1 MLVLGVVRIL
11 QPVHG
16 YHVRRELLSWRG
28 QDWMNV
34 QPGSI
39 YSALKHLERDGLIAV
54 DSHERSAGR
63 PERTRYVMTEEGN
76 KEFTAMLRAA
86 FWRVGRS
93 ADPFIP
99 ALSLMTFMRRDELA
113 AAMQARLGQL
123 QGELDEVRFMRA
135 SIRDGATGAEGDV
148 PEHVREID
156 DFLSARI
163 EADIAWTRQFVER
176 LAAGHYVFAGEPGSE
191 QTAPHWR
198 TAGQPG

>member
-28 QDWMNV
+28 QEWMNV

-54 DSHERSAGR
+54 ASQEREAGR
-63 PERTRYVMTEEGN
+63 PERTRYVMTDEGN
-76 KEFTAMLRAA
+76 TEFTAMLRSA

-99 ALSLMTFMRRDELA
+99 ALSLMVFMHRDELK

-123 QGELDEVRFMRA
+123 QGELGEVRFMRA
-135 SIRDGATGAEGDV
+135 AIRDGATGADGQV

-156 DFLSARI
+156 DFLAARI
-163 EADIAWTRQFVER
+163 EADIAWTQQFVER
-176 LAAGHYVFAGEPGSE
+176 LDAGDYVFVGEPGSE
-191 QTAPHWR
+191 RTAPHWR
-198 TAGQPG
+198 TAAEPG

>member
-28 QDWMNV
+28 QEWMNV

-39 YSALKHLERDGLIAV
+39 YSALKHLERDGLIAI
-54 DSHERSAGR
+54 DSYERSAGR

-113 AAMQARLGQL
+113 AAMQARLAQL

-135 SIRDGATGAEGDV
+135 SIRDGATGAEGEV

-163 EADIAWTRQFVER
+163 EADITWTRQFVER
-176 LAAGHYVFAGEPGSE
+176 LAAGQYVFAGEPGSE

-198 TAGQPG
+198 TAGRPG